1 MQRYF
6 VAKEQMN
13 DHMVLIHGE
22 DVKHI
27 TRVMRMSEGD
37 QIICSNNLDRV
48 CLCEIDR
55 FEDDQV
61 VALIVEDLPNES
73 ELPVNIT
80 IAQALPKGDKLDYVI
95 QKGTELGAAQFIP
108 VQGERSIVKWD
119 GKKAGKRIERLSK
132 IAKEAAEQSHRSRIP
147 EIESLHTLEQLI
159 VRKSEFN
166 HLLFAY
172 EEEGKMG
179 NHKQLADTF
188 TQAREGDS
196 LLFIVG
202 PEGGFSESEAVKLKD
217 AGFIP
222 TSLGPRILRAETA
235 PLYILSAVSY
245 YFELER

>member
-27 TRVMRMSEGD
+27 TRVMRMTEGD
-37 QIICSNNLDRV
+37 QIICSNNTDRV

-55 FEDDQV
+55 FEDDQI
-61 VALIVEDLPNES
+61 VALIVEDLPSDS
-73 ELPVNIT
+73 ELPVFVT

-108 VQGERSIVKWD
+108 VQGDRSIVKWD
-119 GKKAGKRIERLSK
+119 GKKEDKRLERLSK

-147 EIESLHTLEQLI
+147 SIDSLHSIDQLI
-159 VRKSEFN
+159 ARKKEFDYV
-166 HLLFAY
+166 LFAY
-172 EEEGKMG
+172 EEEGKSG
-179 NHKQLADTF
+179 QHKKLANVL
-188 TQAREGDS
+188 AEAKNGVS
-196 LLFIVG
+196 LLFLVG
-202 PEGGFSESEAVKLKD
+202 PEGGFSAAEAKKLTG

-222 TSLGPRILRAETA
+222 CSLGPRILRAETA
-235 PLYILSAVSY
+235 PMYILSAISY

>member
-13 DHMVLIHGE
+13 DHMVLIYGE

-27 TRVMRMSEGD
+27 TRVMRMTEGD
-37 QIICSNNLDRV
+37 HIICSNNYDRV
-48 CLCEIDR
+48 CLCEIDH

-61 VALIVEDLPNES
+61 VALIIEDLPSDS
-73 ELPVNIT
+73 ELPVNVT
-80 IAQALPKGDKLDYVI
+80 IAQALPKGDKLDLVI

-119 GKKAGKRIERLSK
+119 GKKEDKRLDRLNK

-147 EIESLHTLEQLI
+147 VIKSLHSMGQLI
-159 VRKSEFN
+159 ERKSEFD
-166 HLLFAY
+166 HVLFAY
-172 EEEGKMG
+172 EEKGKSG
-179 NHKQLADTF
+179 EHKQLANIL
-188 TQAREGDS
+188 AEAKIGES
-196 LLFIVG
+196 LLFVVG
-202 PEGGFSESEAVKLKD
+202 PEGGFSEGEANKLSD

-222 TSLGPRILRAETA
+222 CSLGPRILRAETA
-235 PLYILSAVSY
+235 PLYILSTISY

>member
-27 TRVMRMSEGD
+27 TRVMRMTEGD
-37 QIICSNNLDRV
+37 QIICSNNFDRV

-61 VALIVEDLPNES
+61 VALIVEDLPSES
-73 ELPVNIT
+73 ELPVNII

-119 GKKAGKRIERLSK
+119 GKKEGKRIERLSK

-147 EIESLHTLEQLI
+147 AIESLHTLEKLI
-159 VRKSEFN
+159 ERKNEFD

-172 EEEGKMG
+172 EEEGKTG
-179 NHKQLADTF
+179 NHKQLANVF
-188 TQAREGDS
+188 AKAESGES
-196 LLFIVG
+196 LLFVIG
-202 PEGGFSESEAVKLKD
+202 PEGGFSEAEAVKLGE
-217 AGFIP
+217 AGFTP

-235 PLYILSAVSY
+235 PMYILSAVSY